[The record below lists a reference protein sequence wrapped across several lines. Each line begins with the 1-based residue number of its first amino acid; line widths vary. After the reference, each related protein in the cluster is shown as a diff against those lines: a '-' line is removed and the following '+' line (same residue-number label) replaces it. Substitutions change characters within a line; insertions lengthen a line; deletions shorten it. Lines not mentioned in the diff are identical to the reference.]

1 MAYACSVKIGIQTTC
16 YGKQLKLIQMT
27 NNIFYFEDWIMTML
41 SNSDY
46 SETEL
51 MEFEEHYQN
60 LLDFETNTDNFIKLK
75 TD

>member
-1 MAYACSVKIGIQTTC
+1 
-16 YGKQLKLIQMT
+16 MT